1 MIVPVVALHAIRSLQ
16 GGSIVYEQIFRLDGK
31 VAVLPGGAGGIGAA
45 LARGLAEY
53 GADVVIAGRSVERA
67 RAVAND
73 LAATGRRTM
82 ALSVEVTDPESVRR
96 LVEEV
101 VGQFGRLDILV
112 NCVGTQYEAPA
123 EEFPFDQWKRVME
136 VNVAGTFLTCQ
147 AAGRVMIAQRSGSI
161 INLSSVRGQL
171 AIRRGYAAY
180 TPSKAAVN
188 NLTRQLATEWAP
200 YNVRVN
206 AIAPTFIETPL
217 VANMLADPEFRRSL
231 TERIPLGRVGVP
243 ADIVGATIF
252 LASPASSFI
261 TGHILLVD
269 GGVTATQ

>member
-1 MIVPVVALHAIRSLQ
+1 M
-16 GGSIVYEQIFRLDGK
+16 YEDIFRLAGK

-53 GADVVIAGRSVERA
+53 GADVVVAGRSLERA
-67 RAVAND
+67 RATAD
-73 LAATGRRTM
+73 ELASSGRR
-82 ALSVEVTDPESVRR
+82 AAGLAVEVTNRDSVDH
-96 LVEEV
+96 LVRQVMDE
-101 VGQFGRLDILV
+101 FGRIDILV
-112 NCVGTQYEAPA
+112 NCAGTQHEAPA
-123 EEFPFDQWKRVME
+123 EDFPFEEWERVMN
-136 VNVAGTFLTCQ
+136 VNVTGTFLTCQ
-147 AAGRVMIAQRSGSI
+147 AVGRVMIAQKSGSI

-200 YNVRVN
+200 HNVRVN

-217 VANMLADPEFRRSL
+217 VADMLANPDFRRSL

-243 ADIVGATIF
+243 GDIVGATIF
-252 LASPASSFI
+252 FASPASSFV
-261 TGHILLVD
+261 TGHVLLVD

>member
-1 MIVPVVALHAIRSLQ
+1 MS
-16 GGSIVYEQIFRLDGK
+16 YEKIFRLDGK
-31 VAVLPGGAGGIGAA
+31 VALLPGGAGGIGQA

-53 GADVVIAGRSVERA
+53 GADVVVAGRSLERA
-67 RAVAND
+67 QAVAD
-73 LAATGRRTM
+73 SLLSTGRQ
-82 ALSVEVTDPESVRR
+82 AIAASVDVVDPESVDR
-96 LVEEV
+96 LVRQV
-101 VGQFGRLDILV
+101 VERFGHIDVLINLP
-112 NCVGTQYEAPA
+112 GTNVEAPA
-123 EEFPFDQWKRVME
+123 QDFPLDQWKKVME
-136 VNVAGTFLTCQ
+136 LNVTGTFVPCQ
-147 AAGRVMIAQRSGSI
+147 AVGRVMIAQKSGSI
-161 INLSSVRGQL
+161 INISSVRGQL

-217 VANMLADPEFRRSL
+217 VAPMLADAVFRKSL
-231 TERIPLGRVGVP
+231 TDRIPLGRVGVP
-243 ADIVGATIF
+243 DDVVGAAIF
-252 LASPASSFI
+252 LASPASSFV